1 MKDYYSSLH
10 KFLSSHFPA
19 QIHKLEAIEGND
31 VEVIKMYNMYKQ
43 LAKDKL
49 QERQES
55 ADGNKSQD
63 VAKGIHT
70 AINNVDESLH
80 YRDFAKAVAITLKE
94 NYGTHNI
101 APFMEVLHAE
111 LGINE
116 VKVESL
122 EEELKKGDKI
132 KFKDGSIIYILGPKG
147 DGYDYRGNG
156 REKGHHPKGWFDMM
170 FKSGKATIGENQ
182 SYASSF
188 GTSSKKIDKE
198 EVEVALNKRGYDTPR
213 TGIWNKILVKKDGER
228 IGMIDTEE
236 STYTRDGKKYEW
248 EGISDFID
256 HTKPLKEDVSK
267 HTVKHSKSNNTYQVW
282 LGDEIVT
289 DFATKERAD
298 AEAKRLNALQDA
310 KRLDKGNE
318 SVGSMKRLRGWDL
331 SEAKATCCH
340 RCGRVHV
347 KGTPCKKPYLKG
359 KDSCAINEIKT
370 LKEFYN
376 K

>member
-19 QIHKLEAIEGND
+19 QIHKLEAIKGND

-49 QERQES
+49 QERRES
-55 ADGNKSQD
+55 ADTESKSQE

-101 APFMEVLHAE
+101 APFMEVLHAG

-116 VKVESL
+116 VKAEDL
-122 EEELKKGDKI
+122 EED
-132 KFKDGSIIYILGPKG
+132 
-147 DGYDYRGNG
+147 
-156 REKGHHPKGWFDMM
+156 
-170 FKSGKATIGENQ
+170 Q

-188 GTSSKKIDKE
+188 GTSSKKINWETVKKE
-198 EVEVALNKRGYDTPR
+198 INLEGYDTPS
-213 TGIWNKILVKKDGER
+213 TGIWNRILVTKDGKR
-228 IGMIDTEE
+228 VGMINTDE
-236 STYTRDGKKYEW
+236 SSYMKDGKKYEW
-248 EGISDFID
+248 EGTQDFIKQ
-256 HTKPLKEDVSK
+256 TKPL
-267 HTVKHSKSNNTYQVW
+267 N
-282 LGDEIVT
+282 
-289 DFATKERAD
+289 
-298 AEAKRLNALQDA
+298 
-310 KRLDKGNE
+310 
-318 SVGSMKRLRGWDL
+318 
-331 SEAKATCCH
+331 EAKATCCH

-359 KDSCAINEIKT
+359 KKSCAINEIET
-370 LKEFYN
+370 LKEFYS

>member
-19 QIHKLEAIEGND
+19 QIHKLEAIKGND

-63 VAKGIHT
+63 VAKGINT
-70 AINNVDESLH
+70 AINNVDESLD

-94 NYGTHNI
+94 NYGTHNV

-122 EEELKKGDKI
+122 EEG
-132 KFKDGSIIYILGPKG
+132 
-147 DGYDYRGNG
+147 
-156 REKGHHPKGWFDMM
+156 
-170 FKSGKATIGENQ
+170 KSEHI
-182 SYASSF
+182 
-188 GTSSKKIDKE
+188 
-198 EVEVALNKRGYDTPR
+198 
-213 TGIWNKILVKKDGER
+213 
-228 IGMIDTEE
+228 
-236 STYTRDGKKYEW
+236 
-248 EGISDFID
+248 
-256 HTKPLKEDVSK
+256 
-267 HTVKHSKSNNTYQVW
+267 VKHSESNNTYQVW

-289 DFATKERAD
+289 DFATKERAN
-298 AEAKRLNALQDA
+298 AEVKRLNALQ
-310 KRLDKGNE
+310 
-318 SVGSMKRLRGWDL
+318 SVN
-331 SEAKATCCH
+331 EAKATCCL

>member
-19 QIHKLEAIEGND
+19 QIHKLEAVRGND
-31 VEVIKMYNMYKQ
+31 VEVIKMYNMYKE

-55 ADGNKSQD
+55 ADTESKSQE

-80 YRDFAKAVAITLKE
+80 YEDFAKAVAITLKE

-101 APFMEVLHAE
+101 APFMKVLHAG

-116 VKVESL
+116 VKAEDL
-122 EEELKKGDKI
+122 EED
-132 KFKDGSIIYILGPKG
+132 
-147 DGYDYRGNG
+147 
-156 REKGHHPKGWFDMM
+156 
-170 FKSGKATIGENQ
+170 Q

-198 EVEVALNKRGYDTPR
+198 EVEVALNKRGYDTPK
-213 TGIWNKILVKKDGER
+213 TGIWNKILVKKDGAR

-248 EGISDFID
+248 EGTQDFIKQ
-256 HTKPLKEDVSK
+256 TKPL
-267 HTVKHSKSNNTYQVW
+267 N
-282 LGDEIVT
+282 
-289 DFATKERAD
+289 
-298 AEAKRLNALQDA
+298 
-310 KRLDKGNE
+310 
-318 SVGSMKRLRGWDL
+318 
-331 SEAKATCCH
+331 EAKATCCH

-359 KDSCAINEIKT
+359 KKSCAINEIET
-370 LKEFYN
+370 LKEFYS

>member
-19 QIHKLEAIEGND
+19 QIHKLEAVRGND
-31 VEVIKMYNMYKQ
+31 VEVIKMYNMYKE

-49 QERQES
+49 QERQKS
-55 ADGNKSQD
+55 ADTESKSQE

-80 YRDFAKAVAITLKE
+80 YEDFAKAVAITLKE

-101 APFMEVLHAE
+101 APFMKVLHAG

-116 VKVESL
+116 VKAEDL
-122 EEELKKGDKI
+122 EED
-132 KFKDGSIIYILGPKG
+132 
-147 DGYDYRGNG
+147 
-156 REKGHHPKGWFDMM
+156 
-170 FKSGKATIGENQ
+170 Q

-188 GTSSKKIDKE
+188 GTSSKEINWETVKE
-198 EVEVALNKRGYDTPR
+198 EIKSLEGYDTPS
-213 TGIWNKILVKKDGER
+213 TGIWNRILVTKDGKR
-228 IGMIDTEE
+228 VGMIDTEE

-248 EGISDFID
+248 EGTQDFIKQ
-256 HTKPLKEDVSK
+256 TKPL
-267 HTVKHSKSNNTYQVW
+267 N
-282 LGDEIVT
+282 
-289 DFATKERAD
+289 
-298 AEAKRLNALQDA
+298 
-310 KRLDKGNE
+310 
-318 SVGSMKRLRGWDL
+318 
-331 SEAKATCCH
+331 EAKATCCH

-359 KDSCAINEIKT
+359 KKSCAINEIET
-370 LKEFYN
+370 LKEFYS

>member
-19 QIHKLEAIEGND
+19 QIHKLEAIKGND
-31 VEVIKMYNMYKQ
+31 VEVIKMYNMYKE

-55 ADGNKSQD
+55 AGIENKSQE
-63 VAKGIHT
+63 VAKGINT

-111 LGINE
+111 LEINE

-122 EEELKKGDKI
+122 EE
-132 KFKDGSIIYILGPKG
+132 S
-147 DGYDYRGNG
+147 
-156 REKGHHPKGWFDMM
+156 
-170 FKSGKATIGENQ
+170 KSEHI
-182 SYASSF
+182 
-188 GTSSKKIDKE
+188 
-198 EVEVALNKRGYDTPR
+198 
-213 TGIWNKILVKKDGER
+213 
-228 IGMIDTEE
+228 
-236 STYTRDGKKYEW
+236 
-248 EGISDFID
+248 
-256 HTKPLKEDVSK
+256 
-267 HTVKHSKSNNTYQVW
+267 VKHSESNNTYQVW

-298 AEAKRLNALQDA
+298 AEAKRLNALQ
-310 KRLDKGNE
+310 
-318 SVGSMKRLRGWDL
+318 SVN
-331 SEAKATCCH
+331 EAKATCCH

>member
-63 VAKGIHT
+63 VAKGINT

-122 EEELKKGDKI
+122 EE
-132 KFKDGSIIYILGPKG
+132 S
-147 DGYDYRGNG
+147 
-156 REKGHHPKGWFDMM
+156 
-170 FKSGKATIGENQ
+170 KSEHI
-182 SYASSF
+182 
-188 GTSSKKIDKE
+188 
-198 EVEVALNKRGYDTPR
+198 
-213 TGIWNKILVKKDGER
+213 
-228 IGMIDTEE
+228 
-236 STYTRDGKKYEW
+236 
-248 EGISDFID
+248 
-256 HTKPLKEDVSK
+256 
-267 HTVKHSKSNNTYQVW
+267 VKHSESNSTYQVW

>member
-19 QIHKLEAIEGND
+19 QIHKLEAIKGND
-31 VEVIKMYNMYKQ
+31 VEVIKMYNMYKE

-55 ADGNKSQD
+55 AGLENKSQE
-63 VAKGIHT
+63 VAKGINT

-101 APFMEVLHAE
+101 APFMKVLHAG

-116 VKVESL
+116 VKVEDL
-122 EEELKKGDKI
+122 EED
-132 KFKDGSIIYILGPKG
+132 
-147 DGYDYRGNG
+147 
-156 REKGHHPKGWFDMM
+156 
-170 FKSGKATIGENQ
+170 Q

-267 HTVKHSKSNNTYQVW
+267 HTVKHSESNNTYQVW

-289 DFATKERAD
+289 DFATKEKAD
-298 AEAKRLNALQDA
+298 AEAKRLNALQ
-310 KRLDKGNE
+310 
-318 SVGSMKRLRGWDL
+318 SVN
-331 SEAKATCCH
+331 EAKATCCH

>member
-213 TGIWNKILVKKDGER
+213 TGIWNKILVKKDGAR

-248 EGISDFID
+248 EGTQDFIKQ
-256 HTKPLKEDVSK
+256 TKPL
-267 HTVKHSKSNNTYQVW
+267 N
-282 LGDEIVT
+282 
-289 DFATKERAD
+289 
-298 AEAKRLNALQDA
+298 
-310 KRLDKGNE
+310 
-318 SVGSMKRLRGWDL
+318 
-331 SEAKATCCH
+331 EAKATCCH

-359 KDSCAINEIKT
+359 KKSCAINEIET
-370 LKEFYN
+370 LKEFYS

>member
-19 QIHKLEAIEGND
+19 QIHKLEAIKGND

-55 ADGNKSQD
+55 ADTESKSQEWPKEITSRYSD
-63 VAKGIHT
+63 EYKIKLQKVTPTHKGKPGKAKYHVVDIESGEVKGTPVFGSIDSLEAFADDLIKPQGGRQSTNLGEGINNPATVSKVAKGINT

-122 EEELKKGDKI
+122 EEG
-132 KFKDGSIIYILGPKG
+132 
-147 DGYDYRGNG
+147 
-156 REKGHHPKGWFDMM
+156 
-170 FKSGKATIGENQ
+170 KSEHI
-182 SYASSF
+182 
-188 GTSSKKIDKE
+188 
-198 EVEVALNKRGYDTPR
+198 
-213 TGIWNKILVKKDGER
+213 
-228 IGMIDTEE
+228 
-236 STYTRDGKKYEW
+236 
-248 EGISDFID
+248 
-256 HTKPLKEDVSK
+256 
-267 HTVKHSKSNNTYQVW
+267 VKHSESNNTYQVW

-298 AEAKRLNALQDA
+298 AEAKRLNALQ
-310 KRLDKGNE
+310 
-318 SVGSMKRLRGWDL
+318 SVN
-331 SEAKATCCH
+331 EAKATCCH